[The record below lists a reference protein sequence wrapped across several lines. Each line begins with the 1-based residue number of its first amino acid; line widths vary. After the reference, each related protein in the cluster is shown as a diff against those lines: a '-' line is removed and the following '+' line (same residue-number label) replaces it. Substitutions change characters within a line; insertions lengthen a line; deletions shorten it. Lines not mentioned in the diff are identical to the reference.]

1 MDEDVSG
8 KCSLR
13 REQSWERKKRFLEHL
28 SVSGNISE
36 AGRVAEV
43 RRSTLYLWKDTDK
56 EFSSRWEEALEE
68 AADALEAEARRRAVE
83 GYDEPIT
90 YAGRVVCDPDTGNPI
105 VRKRYSDGL
114 MAFLLRAHR
123 PSRFRAGMESEGRS
137 GTISINISSDDSAL

>member
-1 MDEDVSG
+1 MGEEISG

-13 REQSWERKKRFLEHL
+13 REQSEERKKRFLEHL

-43 RRSTLYLWKDTDK
+43 RRSTLYLWKETDQD
-56 EFSSRWEEALEE
+56 FSSRWEDALEE

-123 PSRFRAGMESEGRS
+123 PSRFRAGMEADGRS
-137 GTISINISSDDSAL
+137 GVISINISSDDSAL